1 MGVLK
6 IGKIALVRYVNGNMD
21 YGVCVLGCSALPLVT
36 AEALIKS
43 C

>member
-1 MGVLK
+1 MLRMAK
-6 IGKIALVRYVNGNMD
+6 RIALVRYVNEDME
-21 YGVCVLGCSALPLVT
+21 YGVCVLGCGALPLMM